1 MNIDGL
7 SNKRKSK
14 ISMKIEESN
23 NKEDI
28 EQEFNDEDY
37 FSDFDDNYTSDESNK
52 VNNNHTEIKNFNIYF
67 YFEYNKRKQ
76 YIIPISTESFNVNNI
91 HIIDLIKY
99 VIYKINNSNI
109 LIKYDDIDYSISLK
123 DLEDDDEENEKLEFY
138 NDNYEI
144 KPFEFWTKNNCL
156 SYSSSSLL
164 SEIKEENLTF
174 VSKNTLNIMLV
185 KKF

>member
-14 ISMKIEESN
+14 ISMKIEEN
-23 NKEDI
+23 NQKENI
-28 EQEFNDEDY
+28 EHELDEEDY
-37 FSDFDDNYTSDESNK
+37 FSDFDENCISYECHK
-52 VNNNHTEIKNFNIYF
+52 INNNHTEIKKFNIYF
-67 YFEYNKRKQ
+67 FFEYNKRKK
-76 YIIPISTESFNVNNI
+76 YIIPISTESFNANNI
-91 HIIDLIKY
+91 HIIELIKY

-109 LIKYDDIDYSISLK
+109 MIKYDDIDYSISLK

-144 KPFEFWTKNNCL
+144 KPFEFWTKDNCP

-164 SEIKEENLTF
+164 SEIKEENLIF